1 MGCIVPGIPGPVVS
15 FSSLFLFSLLPGE
28 EVGTIALI
36 IWGFFAIVTTGLDLV
51 VPVFGAKR
59 FGSSR
64 EGIIGGTIGILLGLV
79 FFLPLGIILGP
90 LIGTIA
96 GYMISGGTFS
106 KALNSGM
113 GSLLGFIVGT
123 SLKLVYCIVIL
134 VFFFGKVGVTVLES
148 ISEWI

>member
-96 GYMISGGTFS
+96 GDMIAGGTFS